1 MYGYA
6 LGISCVFEKKRV
18 CLRNSHTLMVSWWPR
33 VNFVNNFNYANNWQT
48 LRGLMSPERAIKQN
62 NACLCCFLRDTLDQE
77 TFFRWTPTVEEKT
90 SMILI
95 HSFFRKKIS
104 SNAFF
109 WRKSPYGDG
118 TSTAIQHWW
127 PIFMMV
133 SGREGHLKAQHIS
146 WRAKSQAIRWLF
158 FSRTTLS
165 LFVYFNWRW
174 A

>member
-1 MYGYA
+1 
-6 LGISCVFEKKRV
+6 
-18 CLRNSHTLMVSWWPR
+18 MVSWWPR

>member
-1 MYGYA
+1 MQGYA
-6 LGISCVFEKKRV
+6 LGISRVFGKKGYALGIATLWWWVGDLESISWIILIMQTTGRLYV
-18 CLRNSHTLMVSWWPR
+18 VLWVLREQLSKIM
-33 VNFVNNFNYANNWQT
+33 
-48 LRGLMSPERAIKQN
+48 
-62 NACLCCFLRDTLDQE
+62 ACLCCFLRDTLDQE
-77 TFFRWTPTVEEKT
+77 TFLRWTPTVEEKT

-95 HSFFRKKIS
+95 HSFFRKKFS

-146 WRAKSQAIRWLF
+146 WCWSI
-158 FSRTTLS
+158 LS
-165 LFVYFNWRW
+165 PCIE
-174 A
+174 AH